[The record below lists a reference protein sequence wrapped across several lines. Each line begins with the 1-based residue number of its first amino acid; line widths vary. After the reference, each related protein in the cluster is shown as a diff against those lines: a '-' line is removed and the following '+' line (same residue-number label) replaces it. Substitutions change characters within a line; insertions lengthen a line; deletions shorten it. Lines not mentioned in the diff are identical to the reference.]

1 MTERE
6 AENIRDWT
14 PSMELYKPVRV
25 RALLAYGIVGILVL
39 DLTLVF
45 VLVFVHTLSPSEV
58 DAFAAA
64 MLVPII
70 GLVGPVMGFYFGSE
84 SED

>member
-1 MTERE
+1 MTEKE
-6 AENIRDWT
+6 AESKQDWT
-14 PSMELYKPVRV
+14 PSVEPYRRIRV
-25 RALLAYGIVGILVL
+25 RGLLAYGIVGVLIL

-70 GLVGPVMGFYFGSE
+70 GLAGPVMGFYFGSE

>member
-6 AENIRDWT
+6 VENARDWT
-14 PSMELYKPVRV
+14 PSAELYKRVRV
-25 RALLAYGIVGILVL
+25 RALLAYGIVGILIL

>member
-1 MTERE
+1 MTDNEV
-6 AENIRDWT
+6 AGTRDWT
-14 PSMELYKPVRV
+14 PSMEPYKTIRV
-25 RALLAYGIVGILVL
+25 RALLAYGVVGILFL
-39 DLTLVF
+39 DIVLVF

>member
-6 AENIRDWT
+6 PENSQDWT
-14 PSMELYKPVRV
+14 PSVELYRPVRV
-25 RALLAYGIVGILVL
+25 RALLAYGIVGVLIL

-70 GLVGPVMGFYFGSE
+70 GLVGPIMGFYFGSE
-84 SED
+84 AED